1 MQLCRQAWAYA
12 WRRERSARP
21 SSSSILRLVS
31 IFFSRH
37 PAEGRAG
44 QQLFPCYRLTGR
56 ETRKKGKRCVVKT
69 WGSSACLPL
78 LPLYFAPSSS
88 ACPGVAVACGL
99 HACDYMFLAS
109 KAGGTHRYHIRASR
123 DWLAPPDQTTCAAL
137 RAFSLLQFN
146 SI

>member
-21 SSSSILRLVS
+21 SSSSILWLVS
-31 IFFSRH
+31 IFFSRRH

-88 ACPGVAVACGL
+88 ACPGVAQL
-99 HACDYMFLAS
+99 
-109 KAGGTHRYHIRASR
+109 
-123 DWLAPPDQTTCAAL
+123 WLACM
-137 RAFSLLQFN
+137 
-146 SI
+146 